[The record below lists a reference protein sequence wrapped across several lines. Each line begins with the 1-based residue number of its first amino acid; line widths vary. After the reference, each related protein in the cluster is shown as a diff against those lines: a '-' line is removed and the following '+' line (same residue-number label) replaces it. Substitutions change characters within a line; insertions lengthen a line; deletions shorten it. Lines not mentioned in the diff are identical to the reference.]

1 MANPLSAQQLMLQ
14 VSPTDYQ
21 YKELQWHHNLRL
33 RVRSFLRVGEMG
45 NLVRDILEAV
55 CKKDDGRLYPE
66 MLDYAMRAG
75 IVSYYADVELPEK
88 IDDQYRLLYTTDLY
102 DKVIG
107 VANQGQVAAVREAV
121 RMYMELAARQTNTG

>member
-33 RVRSFLRVGEMG
+33 RVRSFLRASEMVS
-45 NLVRDILEAV
+45 LVRDILEAV
-55 CKKDDGRLYPE
+55 CRKDDGRLCPE
-66 MLDYAMRAG
+66 LLDYATRAG

-88 IDDQYRLLYTTDLY
+88 LEDQYHLLYTTDLY
-102 DKVIG
+102 SKVMGI
-107 VANQGQVAAVREAV
+107 ANQDQVAAVRDAV
-121 RMYMELAARQTNTG
+121 RMYMELVAKQMTTG